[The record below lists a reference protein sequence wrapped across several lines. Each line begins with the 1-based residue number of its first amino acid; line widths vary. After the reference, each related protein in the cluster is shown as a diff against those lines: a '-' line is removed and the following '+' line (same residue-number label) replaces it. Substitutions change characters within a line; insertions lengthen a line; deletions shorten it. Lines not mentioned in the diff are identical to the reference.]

1 MKEVNF
7 AGCSHDRHVYCFA
20 QEGGIIKIIIIVIIP
35 NNTVTIPFS
44 YCFCG
49 GILILQTVAYM
60 ISVPPRPENVAVARL
75 DSTTI
80 VVSWEKLSLVEM
92 KGLATYVVTYSVVI
106 PSRKRQQFRGT
117 VNVSWTEDRVF
128 ISNLHPG
135 AQYDITV
142 GILTS
147 AGMSG
152 RL

>member
-1 MKEVNF
+1 
-7 AGCSHDRHVYCFA
+7 
-20 QEGGIIKIIIIVIIP
+20 
-35 NNTVTIPFS
+35 
-44 YCFCG
+44 
-49 GILILQTVAYM
+49 M

-75 DSTTI
+75 DSTTV

-92 KGLATYVVTYSVVI
+92 KGLATYVITYSVVI
-106 PSRKRQQFRGT
+106 PSRKRQQFGGT

-135 AQYDITV
+135 AQYDISV